1 MQYSLFEYVPRKP
14 EETVLYRV
22 VATTVLTSTGTLT
35 PGAGVIINSAKDARQ
50 SVVGLKIYS

>member
-22 VATTVLTSTGTLT
+22 VATTVLISTGTLT
-35 PGAGVIINSAKDARQ
+35 PGAGVINSAKDARQ